1 MKDIVIRP
9 LTLADIPAVMV
20 MEQAAY
26 QEHWPQRNYQHELE
40 QVSCAH
46 YFVML
51 DDAELHIIGV
61 GGYWLLMDEA
71 NIMTIAIHPA
81 WQKRGLAARLLG
93 YLIQQARAQQAE
105 GLTLEVR
112 PSNQAALALYQKFG
126 LVEVGRRSRYYDD
139 GEAALILATPML
151 SSPEYQNL
159 MQRLHEE
166 SKSLDLIIKSKD
178 LDSIKK

>member
-1 MKDIVIRP
+1 
-9 LTLADIPAVMV
+9 
-20 MEQAAY
+20 
-26 QEHWPQRNYQHELE
+26 
-40 QVSCAH
+40 
-46 YFVML
+46 ML

-81 WQKRGLAARLLG
+81 WQKQGLAARLLG

-159 MQRLHEE
+159 MQKL
-166 SKSLDLIIKSKD
+166 
-178 LDSIKK
+178 